1 MKVSIRRFGAIPLAL
16 VASMAVQGVHSAELA
31 NAGGKSAQVLAKGN
45 GITITLQDLEV
56 EAQRIPPEVRPM
68 ILSRVDNVKRMAS
81 DLYIFRS
88 MAQMA
93 QQQGWDRKPEVVAAL
108 QAARDKVLSDAWLD
122 ELDAKNMPSIEAAQ
136 KQARSVYLAQ
146 PQRFQTDEQ
155 VRARHILI
163 AGKGAEAR
171 AQAEQILEELKKG
184 ADFSSLAK
192 ERSADKGSAARGGDL
207 GFFSHGRMVPEF
219 DKAAFAL
226 QKTGD
231 LSGVVESQFG
241 LHIIR
246 LEERRPPGVKP
257 FEEVRDELV
266 KEIRASA
273 AKDARVSAAEKIRQD
288 VVVDE
293 GAAEAFAAKNS
304 PKP

>member
-1 MKVSIRRFGAIPLAL
+1 M
-16 VASMAVQGVHSAELA
+16 
-31 NAGGKSAQVLAKGN
+31 
-45 GITITLQDLEV
+45 
-56 EAQRIPPEVRPM
+56 PPEVRPM

-273 AKDARVSAAEKIRQD
+273 AKDARVSAADKIRQD

>member
-31 NAGGKSAQVLAKGN
+31 DAGGKSAQVLAKGN

-273 AKDARVSAAEKIRQD
+273 AKDARVSAADKIRQD

>member
-31 NAGGKSAQVLAKGN
+31 DAGGKSAQVLAKGN

-122 ELDAKNMPSIEAAQ
+122 ELDTKNMPSIEAAQ

-273 AKDARVSAAEKIRQD
+273 AKDARVSAADKIRQD